1 MAVIACLCLAGFN
14 CCTDGSLSPPGEAGS
29 SIEII
34 SPERTTLDSYFPII
48 IRALDREGGTDTNV
62 NMETPVTAG
71 NTVESI
77 TLKKGMGS
85 ALIISQDAP
94 EGALSLETT
103 SGSRVVSLVDSF
115 PVEEYSGQLKP
126 GLHTWDRSK
135 DRYVA
140 GELVVP
146 TGTTLVIEEGTRILL
161 GSGADVVV
169 HGRIQAKGTLE
180 RPIVYMSSQWRHPWG
195 GIEVVEGR
203 AEFTHSFFVNGGANR
218 KKVFGHS
225 NSQAVVMARRADVR
239 LTACY
244 FLDNPG
250 KALGGWESHLTI
262 DRCLISRCDTGG
274 EFESSVALISNTHVI
289 DIPNGDGVF
298 VDDDNDGFYFNSVYP
313 QAETPSLVRDSFVI
327 TGKDDAIDHNGAL
340 LEIRN
345 CWLEGFAHEG
355 VAASNDNWVQ
365 IFNTVI
371 RGCEQGIEAGYGRPR
386 VLVDHCVVVE
396 NGVGLRFG
404 DSYDWGSEGHMIV
417 SNSII
422 FNNKDN
428 ILNHDLKTG
437 KAVQGAIVVDHSLV
451 ADSELDSSATVW
463 GAVPLFDENYR
474 LLPSSPGIGRAV
486 DGSDIGLV
494 DLD

>member
-1 MAVIACLCLAGFN
+1 M
-14 CCTDGSLSPPGEAGS
+14 
-29 SIEII
+29 EII
-34 SPERTTLDSYFPII
+34 SPERATSDDYLPVV
-48 IRALDREGGTDTNV
+48 IRALDGEGETDTNV
-62 NMETPVTAG
+62 NMETLISVGNGVEPV
-71 NTVESI
+71 

-85 ALIISQDAP
+85 ASFALKDTP
-94 EGALSLETT
+94 GGALSLETT

-115 PVEEYSGQLKP
+115 TVEEYSGQLEP

-135 DRYVA
+135 DRYVPR
-140 GELVVP
+140 ELVVP
-146 TGTTLVIEEGTRILL
+146 TGTTLVIEGGTRILL

-169 HGRIQAKGTLE
+169 HGRIEAKGTLE
-180 RPIVYMSSQWRHPWG
+180 RPVVYMSSHWKDPWG
-195 GIEVVEGR
+195 GIEIVEGQ
-203 AEFTHSFFVNGGANR
+203 ADFTHCFFLNGGGNQ

-225 NSQAVVMARRADVR
+225 NSQPVVMARRADLH

-250 KALGGWESHLTI
+250 KALGARESRVTV
-262 DRCLISRCDTGG
+262 DRCLITRCDTGG
-274 EFESSVALISNTHVI
+274 EFVSSVVLVSNTHVI

-298 VDDDNDGFYFNSVYP
+298 VDDDNDGFYFNSVHP

-327 TGKDDAIDHNGAL
+327 TGKDDAIDHNGAI

-345 CWLEGFAHEG
+345 CWLEGFSHEG
-355 VAASNDNWVQ
+355 VAASNENWVR
-365 IFNTVI
+365 IYNTVI

-404 DSYDWGSEGHMIV
+404 DSYDWGSEGLMIV

-422 FNNKDN
+422 FNNTDN

-437 KAVQGAIVVDHSLV
+437 NAVQGAIVVNHSLV

-463 GAVPLFDENYR
+463 NAVPLFDENYR
-474 LLPSSPGIGRAV
+474 LLPSSPGIGLAV
-486 DGSDIGLV
+486 DGTDIGLV
-494 DLD
+494 GLE

>member
-1 MAVIACLCLAGFN
+1 M
-14 CCTDGSLSPPGEAGS
+14 
-29 SIEII
+29 EII
-34 SPERTTLDSYFPII
+34 SPERTARNDYLPVV
-48 IRALDREGGTDTNV
+48 IRAIDQEGGTDSNV
-62 NMETPVTAG
+62 SMETLISAG
-71 NTVESI
+71 NAVELV

-85 ALIISQDAP
+85 TSIVLKDTP
-94 EGALSLETT
+94 GGTLSLETT

-126 GLHTWDRSK
+126 GLHTWNRSK
-135 DRYVA
+135 DRYVPR
-140 GELVVP
+140 ELIVP
-146 TGTTLVIEEGTRILL
+146 TGTTLVVEKGTRILL
-161 GSGADVVV
+161 GTGADVVV
-169 HGRIQAKGTLE
+169 HGRIEAKGTLE
-180 RPIVYMSSQWRHPWG
+180 QPVVYMSSNWRKPWG
-195 GIEVVEGR
+195 GIEIVEGQ
-203 AEFTHSFFVNGGANR
+203 AEFTHSFFLNGGANQ

-225 NSQAVVMARRADVR
+225 NSQPVVMARRADVH

-250 KALGGWESHLTI
+250 KALGGWESQVSV
-262 DRCLISRCDTGG
+262 DRCLITRCDTGG
-274 EFESSVALISNTHVI
+274 EFKNSVATIANTHVI
-289 DIPNGDGVF
+289 DIPNGDGVL

-313 QAETPSLVRDSFVI
+313 HAHRPSLVRDSFVI
-327 TGKDDAIDHNGAL
+327 TGKDDAIDHNGAI

-355 VAASNDNWVQ
+355 VAASNDNWVK
-365 IFNTVI
+365 IYNTVI

-404 DSYDWGSEGHMIV
+404 DSYDWGSEGHMLV

-422 FNNKDN
+422 FNNTDN

-437 KAVQGAIVVDHSLV
+437 NAIQGAIVVSHSLV
-451 ADSELDSSATVW
+451 GDSGLDSSATVW
-463 GAVPLFDENYR
+463 NAVPLFDENYR

-486 DGSDIGLV
+486 DGTDVGLV
-494 DLD
+494 DLK